1 MSYWEEAELA
11 CCRLGVPLEE
21 VSLVALL
28 LLDVHGL
35 PVKAP
40 KSQQQGGSGTN
51 AASQGVAAPSHA
63 AHASFSAPVG
73 KVPSHPF
80 PVQQPAPFVGMSP
93 MAGVYLGS
101 FPVQPGQYGA
111 YAIPAAYSSD
121 GSQLAGYYAASQPAD
136 AAQPIPTAEWVV
148 APPSFEEP
156 AADSE
161 VVGALLP
168 PPQPLGPTLQS
179 GETANIVKEAE
190 LGHYQRETE
199 ESGYPAVPTNPGF
212 GGLLPYPLV
221 PLYGLPYPYPAF
233 DYRLLFGQY
242 PPGTYTT
249 FSRNHERGRDYSKE
263 IHYLKEHVSD
273 APQTPQN
280 PGLGQQKFFPRS
292 P

>member
-1 MSYWEEAELA
+1 MMTFQIL
-11 CCRLGVPLEE
+11 LG

-51 AASQGVAAPSHA
+51 AASQGVAAPFHA

-93 MAGVYLGS
+93 MAGVYPGS
-101 FPVQPGQYGA
+101 FPVQAGQYGP

-121 GSQLAGYYAASQPAD
+121 GSQLAGYYAASQQAE

-156 AADSE
+156 AADAE

-190 LGHYQRETE
+190 LGLHLPAQQE
-199 ESGYPAVPTNPGF
+199 ECLYMGDWRRGEERRNLARRRLVLVHLPTH
-212 GGLLPYPLV
+212 LLRVTSLM
-221 PLYGLPYPYPAF
+221 
-233 DYRLLFGQY
+233 
-242 PPGTYTT
+242 
-249 FSRNHERGRDYSKE
+249 ERS
-263 IHYLKEHVSD
+263 
-273 APQTPQN
+273 
-280 PGLGQQKFFPRS
+280 
-292 P
+292 